1 MKHQPKDTD
10 TFVYHNQ
17 NPKNK
22 STGDCVIR
30 ALSTATGIP
39 YNDVLL
45 GLVTIQIKTGYMV
58 NCRECYGKWLKELGW
73 VQHKQPKKDD
83 GRKYTGREFCQALWH
98 QELDIEGDHRI
109 IAHIGTHHVVAIM
122 NWQVWDIWNSSGGCI
137 GVYWTKP

>member
-17 NPKNK
+17 NPHNK
-22 STGDCVIR
+22 KTGDCVIR
-30 ALSTATGIP
+30 ALSTATGVS

-45 GLVTIQIKTGYMV
+45 GLATIQIKYGYQV
-58 NCRECYGKWLKELGW
+58 DCRECYGKWLKSLGW

-83 GRKYTGREFCQALWH
+83 GRKYTGREFCEALWH
-98 QELDIEGDHRI
+98 QELDIESDHRI
-109 IAHIGTHHVVAIM
+109 IAHIGTHHVVAII
-122 NWQVWDIWNSSGGCI
+122 NWQIWDIWNSSGGCI